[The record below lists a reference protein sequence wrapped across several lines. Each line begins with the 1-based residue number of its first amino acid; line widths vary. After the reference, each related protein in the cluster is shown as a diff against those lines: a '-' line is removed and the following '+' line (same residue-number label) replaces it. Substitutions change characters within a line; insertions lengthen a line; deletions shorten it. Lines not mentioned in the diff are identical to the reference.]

1 VSGSFAQTRA
11 TRAWNMCGATATVRP
26 RRTATEWQ
34 KRASGIRVRVTLVVV
49 PAAPTPS
56 LRERKKRRTRQ
67 ALVDTALELFTER
80 GFGGVTLDELCEAVE
95 VSKRT
100 FFRYFTSKEDVAM
113 AADQDLWRAF
123 LEELDTVDPGPRT
136 LVELARDTL
145 LAALE
150 RMDDEGWARRAL
162 LSRRLAEQTPS
173 MVAHGLQFC
182 EATTQE
188 ALSILHRR
196 FGLGGAG
203 DVRPRLAV
211 DMLIA
216 AFHCALAGW
225 VARAGEA
232 GPGQVPPRHDL
243 AVRIREAVT
252 ALSGSLT
259 MSVEG

>member
-1 VSGSFAQTRA
+1 MT
-11 TRAWNMCGATATVRP
+11 
-26 RRTATEWQ
+26 
-34 KRASGIRVRVTLVVV
+34 
-49 PAAPTPS
+49 AAPTPS

-67 ALVDTALELFTER
+67 TLIDTALELFTER

-145 LAALE
+145 LVALE
-150 RMDDEGWARRAL
+150 RMDDEGWARRVL
-162 LSRRLAEQTPS
+162 LSRRLAERTPS
-173 MVAHGLQFC
+173 MAAHGLQFC

-188 ALSILHRR
+188 ALSILRRR
-196 FGLGGAG
+196 FGIGAPD

-211 DMLIA
+211 DMLVA

-225 VARAGEA
+225 VARADEAGGAGEAAGA
-232 GPGQVPPRHDL
+232 GPGRPLPRHDL
-243 AVRIREAVT
+243 DVRLRAAVA
-252 ALSGSLT
+252 ALSDSLT